1 MEIQELEKMIRE
13 KESSLSLA
21 FPALMRKVYVW
32 MTLALIITAVT
43 AYGVAHSPALLNLIY
58 YNKITFFGLIIAE
71 LALVFWVSARIEK
84 LSLTSATLLFILYS
98 AINGATLSAIFI
110 MFSATAIT
118 KTFLITACTFAVM
131 AVYGY
136 FTKQDLSSMGK
147 ILLALIGLIIAG
159 LVNLFM
165 RSNTMDLIV
174 SGLGVLI
181 FVGLTAY
188 DSQKIKQML
197 AMQTDMGEGAQKVA
211 LMGALSLYLDF
222 INLFLY
228 LLRFFGS
235 RE

>member
-131 AVYGY
+131 AV
-136 FTKQDLSSMGK
+136 
-147 ILLALIGLIIAG
+147 
-159 LVNLFM
+159 
-165 RSNTMDLIV
+165 
-174 SGLGVLI
+174 
-181 FVGLTAY
+181 
-188 DSQKIKQML
+188 
-197 AMQTDMGEGAQKVA
+197 
-211 LMGALSLYLDF
+211 
-222 INLFLY
+222 
-228 LLRFFGS
+228 
-235 RE
+235 